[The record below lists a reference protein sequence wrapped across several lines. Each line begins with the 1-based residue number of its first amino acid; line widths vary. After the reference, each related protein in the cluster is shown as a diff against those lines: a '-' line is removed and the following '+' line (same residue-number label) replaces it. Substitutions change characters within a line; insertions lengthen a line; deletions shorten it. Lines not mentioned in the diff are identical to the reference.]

1 MTYQKKEEFEMS
13 KNQKYLKEMGLD
25 VEWYFAN
32 DNKSS
37 RVTSSNVD
45 NIAILRKKVKHCKI
59 CNLSLT
65 RKNSVFG
72 EGNIGTEI
80 MIIGEAPGREEDE
93 SGTPF
98 VGRAGKLLDEILF
111 YLGLDRNKIFITNTV
126 KCRPPENRN
135 PANEE
140 ISACKRYL
148 KDQITHI
155 KPKLLILLGKVAAN
169 SILQKDMSMSDMR
182 RKIFD
187 KNEYNLPVFV
197 LYHPAFILRSP
208 LQKKNLW
215 EDIKFLEKY
224 IENGYSTS

>member
-25 VEWYFAN
+25 VEWYFEN

-37 RVTSSNVD
+37 RVTSSNVE

-169 SILQKDMSMSDMR
+169 SILQKDMTMSDMR

>member
-1 MTYQKKEEFEMS
+1 MTYQKKEEFELS
-13 KNQKYLKEMGLD
+13 NNQKYLKEMGLD
-25 VEWYFAN
+25 VEWYLTQN
-32 DNKSS
+32 NINSE
-37 RVTSSNVD
+37 VTST
-45 NIAILRKKVKHCKI
+45 NIENISTLRKKVMHCKI

-72 EGNIGTEI
+72 EGNLKTNI

-135 PANEE
+135 PENEE
-140 ISACKRYL
+140 IVACKHYL
-148 KDQITHI
+148 KDQIAHI

-169 SILQKDMSMSDMR
+169 SILQKDMCMRDMR
-182 RKIFD
+182 GKIFD
-187 KNEYNLPVFV
+187 KNEYDLPIFV

-215 EDIKFLEKY
+215 EDIKFLENY

>member
-1 MTYQKKEEFEMS
+1 MY
-13 KNQKYLKEMGLD
+13 
-25 VEWYFAN
+25 
-32 DNKSS
+32 
-37 RVTSSNVD
+37 
-45 NIAILRKKVKHCKI
+45 CKI
-59 CNLSLT
+59 CNLSST

-72 EGNIGTEI
+72 EGNLESDI

-135 PANEE
+135 PLNEE
-140 ISACKRYL
+140 ISACKNYL
-148 KDQITHI
+148 KEQIAYI

-169 SILQKDMSMSDMR
+169 SILHKDMSMSDMR
-182 RKIFD
+182 RRIFD
-187 KNEYNLPVFV
+187 KNEYDLPIIV

-215 EDIKFLEKY
+215 EDIKFLENY
-224 IENGYSTS
+224 IQNGYSTP